1 MSLRKF
7 AVAWNLMWGL
17 SYVIVALFAPW
28 IGGEEVTINIVLYM
42 ALGISILLSLALLNR
57 KKGHSVGRGM
67 LAILGVVSVYGGI
80 ASWTGLTLWNVPFPN
95 RELFQVSMAFADLLG
110 AVFMFFLAIDS

>member
-7 AVAWNLMWGL
+7 AFAWNLMWGL
-17 SYVIVALFAPW
+17 GYIIVALSAPW
-28 IGGEEVTINIVLYM
+28 IGGEEVTINIALYM
-42 ALGISILLSLALLNR
+42 ALGIGILFSLTLLYL
-57 KKGHSVGRGM
+57 KKWYRVGRGILM
-67 LAILGVVSVYGGI
+67 ILGVISVYGGI

-110 AVFMFFLAIDS
+110 AVFMFVLAIDL